1 MRKVVV
7 ERVAGE
13 WVATVTG
20 GTIVARGAERADVV
34 EGAHDYGR
42 THGGEADVDGV
53 SIEVREEDGSYE
65 VLTTYPR
72 VAAERH

>member
-20 GTIVARGAERADVV
+20 GTIVARGPARAEVV
-34 EGAHDYGR
+34 EGAHEYGR
-42 THGGEADVDGV
+42 THGDEVDGV

-72 VAAERH
+72 VAAERR

>member
-13 WVATVTG
+13 WVATATG
-20 GTIVARGAERADVV
+20 GTIVARGPERDAVI
-34 EGAHDYGR
+34 EGAHEYGR
-42 THGGEADVDGV
+42 THGHEVDGV
-53 SIEVREEDGSYE
+53 SVEVREEDGSYA

-72 VAAERH
+72 IAAERR